1 MMKKIVPKL
10 RSRIRRLRNTVKIR
24 NRKVSL
30 ITQDCIGGVLSHDFM
45 LPFRS
50 PTINLF
56 IEGENFVKLV
66 ENLRHYLS
74 VPAEPYLDEYVDP
87 IDPSVRYP
95 KIRVDDIEICCMHYG
110 SCDEAVEAWERRR
123 KRVDFD
129 NIRVIANSSNL
140 KENEDLIRRICNT
153 GYKTICFTYGDR
165 GIRNCIPLTED
176 FWKPDRRGILRPDLT
191 DYDAASGKR
200 YYEKY
205 VDFAKWINSRF

>member
-1 MMKKIVPKL
+1 MIKEIPSQLKYG
-10 RSRIRRLRNTVKIR
+10 IRRLQNAPKIR

-30 ITQDCIGGVLSHDFM
+30 ITQDCIGGVISHDYM

-50 PTINLF
+50 PTVNLF
-56 IEGENFVKLV
+56 IEGENFVRLV
-66 ENLRHYLS
+66 EDLRHYMS
-74 VPAEPYLDEYVDP
+74 IAAEPYLEEYIDP

-95 KIRVDDIEICCMHYG
+95 KIRVDDLEICCMHYPD
-110 SCDEAVEAWERRR
+110 CAEAVQAWERRR

-140 KENEDLIRRICNT
+140 KEDEELIRRVCST
-153 GYKTICFTYGDR
+153 AYKTICFTYGDR

-176 FWKPDRRGILRPDLT
+176 FWKPDRRGILRPNLT
-191 DYDAASGKR
+191 DFDEDSGKR

-205 VDFAKWINSRF
+205 LDIAEWINC